1 MGFIGTF
8 VFTVLAQ
15 ATEEAAA
22 DPAALAQLW
31 DLVKRGGWLML
42 PIGLCSVLALGLF
55 IERMLA
61 TRRESVS
68 PSSLQLNVES
78 LLARGLIADALE
90 ICRGTPS
97 ALGRVLAAG
106 IRLFAADTKAAITRE
121 EVKDALEASGRR
133 ESGELRRFVGGIATI
148 ATVAPLLGL
157 LGTVW
162 GMVKTFQTIET
173 APIVSK
179 TVMAGGIWTA
189 LITTVAGLIV
199 AIPTVIAHRI
209 VTARVTERVTELEA
223 GAERTA
229 ELLMRPESGAPSEQE
244 TASESASPPE
254 PPAAAAE
261 AQ

>member
-1 MGFIGTF
+1 MR
-8 VFTVLAQ
+8 L
-15 ATEEAAA
+15 
-22 DPAALAQLW
+22 L
-31 DLVKRGGWLML
+31 KRKNLS
-42 PIGLCSVLALGLF
+42 PID
-55 IERMLA
+55 
-61 TRRESVS
+61 
-68 PSSLQLNVES
+68 VES

-106 IRLFAADTKAAITRE
+106 IRLFAGDSKLAISRD

-133 ESGELRRFVGGIATI
+133 EAGELRRFVGGIATI

-209 VTARVTERVTELEA
+209 VTARVTERVTATRSRPDSRSPARERA
-223 GAERTA
+223 ASTSSSRVPRVTPTTQPWTHGA
-229 ELLMRPESGAPSEQE
+229 
-244 TASESASPPE
+244 
-254 PPAAAAE
+254 
-261 AQ
+261 